1 VYTTEGNRA
10 MRKIAGG
17 RYEISEEVLGE
28 GSFGKVHLGQT
39 SSPVGSVSTQPDGEK
54 VAIKV
59 INRNRLS
66 KYMHQRLSEELRIH
80 SKVKHENIVRMH
92 DVVEEGDVMYLIF
105 ELLEGGDIF
114 DFIISNGRLEEK
126 DAKRLFKQL
135 CTGLKHCHDQHI
147 IHHDVK
153 LENCMLKKDRN
164 GRETLKLVDFGLAC
178 VSPPGQ
184 KLQTFSGTAAYCA
197 AEILAGTFFK
207 FFLKQFPVLI
217 VFFFF
222 PLGREYDGR
231 LIDAY
236 SAGVFLYI
244 CLTGAYPFSQDLEVQ
259 HEEQADM
266 RYLAALPFPDSVSKE
281 ARDLVLQLLH
291 PTPEKR
297 TTIEEALVHPFLVQ
311 QTTPRN
317 GAEKDSNRCSDD
329 DDVSGDEPQE
339 MQMDETFRFDEEE
352 WNASNE
358 ELADVSWEDQLT
370 NDCKSF

>member
-1 VYTTEGNRA
+1 
-10 MRKIAGG
+10 
-17 RYEISEEVLGE
+17 
-28 GSFGKVHLGQT
+28 
-39 SSPVGSVSTQPDGEK
+39 
-54 VAIKV
+54 
-59 INRNRLS
+59 
-66 KYMHQRLSEELRIH
+66 
-80 SKVKHENIVRMH
+80 
-92 DVVEEGDVMYLIF
+92 
-105 ELLEGGDIF
+105 
-114 DFIISNGRLEEK
+114 
-126 DAKRLFKQL
+126 
-135 CTGLKHCHDQHI
+135 
-147 IHHDVK
+147 
-153 LENCMLKKDRN
+153 
-164 GRETLKLVDFGLAC
+164 
-178 VSPPGQ
+178 
-184 KLQTFSGTAAYCA
+184 
-197 AEILAGTFFK
+197 
-207 FFLKQFPVLI
+207 
-217 VFFFF
+217 
-222 PLGREYDGR
+222 
-231 LIDAY
+231 
-236 SAGVFLYI
+236 VFLYI